1 MNIYADLIPALHGG
15 VPAWW
20 TWIVYIAILAVGVF
34 FLVKFSDMFVDG
46 TSSIAKRMHISP
58 LIIGLTI
65 VAFGTSCPELAVS
78 TSDSITCLL
87 NGGHANVAVGN
98 VIGSNIC
105 NLLMVLGIS
114 AAFTPIAV
122 KKSVCKKEFP
132 ILLGISALCTLF
144 VLLFVKDFAGVDI
157 SGGDP
162 KTLGITRWEGIVFV
176 LLIIAYIVYIVVD
189 AKRQIKLGLVDA
201 NDGGEEVSNEVLPVW
216 KCIVFTIVGLIGV
229 VVGGEAVVYSAQNIA
244 LDIGT
249 VAGLD
254 TNVVG
259 LVVGLTVVAVG
270 TSLPELVTSAVAA
283 KRGENEIALGN
294 VIGSNLFNILFVM
307 GIASTVNPLTVGADI
322 WLDLVFMGIATVL
335 VFVFAL
341 TGKIKKWNGWVLV
354 GIYIIYVGVLMLR
367 TFGVITL

>member
-1 MNIYADLIPALHGG
+1 MKLYGDLIPALNGST
-15 VPAWW
+15 PTWW
-20 TWIVYIAILAVGVF
+20 TWIVYVAILAFGVF
-34 FLVKFSDMFVDG
+34 CLVKFSDMFVDG
-46 TSSIAKRMHISP
+46 TSSIAKKAHISP

-105 NLLMVLGIS
+105 NLLVVLGIS
-114 AAFTPIAV
+114 AAFTPIAI
-122 KKSVCKKEFP
+122 KKSVCKKEYP
-132 ILLGISALCTLF
+132 ILLGVSALCVLF
-144 VLLFVKDFAGVDI
+144 VLLFTKDFANVDI
-157 SGGDP
+157 SGGDV
-162 KTLGITRWEGIVFV
+162 KTLGITRWEGIIFV
-176 LLIIAYIVYIVVD
+176 LLIVAYIVYIVVD
-189 AKRQIKLGLVDA
+189 AKKQIKLGLVDA
-201 NDGGEEVSNEVLPVW
+201 NDGGEEVSKEVLPTW
-216 KCIVFTIVGLIGV
+216 KCIVFTVVGLVGV
-229 VVGGEAVVYSAQNIA
+229 IVGGEAVVYSAQNIA

-249 VAGLD
+249 VAKLD
-254 TNVVG
+254 SNVVG

-322 WLDLVFMGIATVL
+322 WLDLVFMSIATIL
-335 VFVFAL
+335 VFVFCL
-341 TGKIKKWNGWVLV
+341 TGKIKKWHGLSLL
-354 GIYIIYVGVLMLR
+354 GIYVIYIGLLMLR
-367 TFGVITL
+367 TFGVIAL